1 VTRKGEGF
9 VERKKSIRTPRMGS
23 SGARTMLANT
33 EEDSITSF
41 PLIDQKQSLC
51 NEPLVRLLFETGER
65 GMNFFLFLY

>member
-1 VTRKGEGF
+1 
-9 VERKKSIRTPRMGS
+9 
-23 SGARTMLANT
+23 MLANT

-65 GMNFFLFLY
+65 GMNFFLFLS